1 MSKIIFNIFLFQ
13 LTIIQDY
20 AKWVESQASNDTDLI
35 IFAILPAF
43 LLGLLQYWLLP
54 FWLCKTIAIAILFPP
69 LWVLSISFLTYFRWS
84 DN

>member
-1 MSKIIFNIFLFQ
+1 MNKTIFNVFVLEMDVIM
-13 LTIIQDY
+13 TY
-20 AKWVESQASNDTDLI
+20 SKWVESQASNDTDLI
-35 IFAILPAF
+35 ILAIFPAF
-43 LLGLLQYWLLP
+43 LLGLQYWLLP